1 VPKGPQEQRVLTPEG
16 LQTTAQRRF
25 LKQKFLEWV
34 RKGYAAMSKRIG
46 KSLVVNGVTLV
57 TEASWNAEL
66 DAKHERLVEWLKD
79 QGLAGVLI
87 RRNENVAW
95 VTGGAVELRVL
106 TPAETGVASLLVTA
120 TGKRYYITTEN
131 EAPRLHDE
139 EFGALDFEPV
149 LFPWWADDTVAA
161 ATKLAGGPL
170 GSDMPGAGL
179 TPVNLYPLRAA
190 LCESEIARYRWL
202 GAETAAATVEALHEV
217 EPGLSEFDMEAIT
230 AAGLLRRGILPSVAL
245 YAVDERIFS
254 YKHAV
259 PRGRRL
265 KQYGMLNLCSRKWGL
280 AISITRFIHFGA
292 LPQELAE
299 RFNSAAHV
307 NAALLNA
314 SRAGTTSSELFKVAQ
329 AAYSAEGFP
338 GEERFHHQGGP
349 TGYGEREWVATPQGT
364 EVVVDNQAFAWN
376 PSIRGGKVEDTV
388 ILHDGV
394 IENLTST
401 PELPV
406 LAEAAVEGSSYAAAG
421 VLVK

>member
-1 VPKGPQEQRVLTPEG
+1 
-16 LQTTAQRRF
+16 
-25 LKQKFLEWV
+25 
-34 RKGYAAMSKRIG
+34 MSKRIG
-46 KSLVVNGVTLV
+46 KSLVVSGATLV
-57 TEASWNAEL
+57 TEAAWNAEL
-66 DAKHERLVEWLKD
+66 ETKHDKLVEWLKA

-106 TPAETGVASLLVTA
+106 TPGETGVASLLVTA
-120 TGKRYYITTEN
+120 AGKRYYFTTEN

-149 LFPWWADDTVAA
+149 LFHWWADDTSGAA
-161 ATKLAGGPL
+161 AKLAGGTL
-170 GSDMPGAGL
+170 GSDTPGAGL
-179 TPVNLYPLRAA
+179 TLVNLYPLRAA
-190 LCESEIARYRWL
+190 LSESEIARYRWL

-217 EPGLSEFDMEAIT
+217 EPGLSEYDLEAIT

-245 YAVDERIFS
+245 YAVDERIFN

-259 PRGRRL
+259 PRGKRL

-292 LPQELAE
+292 LPAELAA
-299 RFNSAAHV
+299 RFESAAQV
-307 NAALLNA
+307 NAALMNA
-314 SRAGTTSSELFKVAQ
+314 SRVGATSAELFKVAQ
-329 AAYSAEGFP
+329 AAYAAQGFP
-338 GEERFHHQGGP
+338 GEERFHHQGGA
-349 TGYGEREWVATPQGT
+349 TGYGEREWVATPSGT

-388 ILHDGV
+388 ILRDGV
-394 IENLTST
+394 IENLTPT

-406 LAEAAVEGSSYAAAG
+406 LTDAIVDGSSYAAAG
-421 VLVK
+421 VLIR